1 VLIIRRELHERR
13 LVGIVNLAALPCR
26 FMAPQP
32 VGNDLLQVAPH
43 SRERRGIGEELR
55 LAPFGVY
62 CFEGV
67 S

>member
-1 VLIIRRELHERR
+1 
-13 LVGIVNLAALPCR
+13 
-26 FMAPQP
+26 MAPQP